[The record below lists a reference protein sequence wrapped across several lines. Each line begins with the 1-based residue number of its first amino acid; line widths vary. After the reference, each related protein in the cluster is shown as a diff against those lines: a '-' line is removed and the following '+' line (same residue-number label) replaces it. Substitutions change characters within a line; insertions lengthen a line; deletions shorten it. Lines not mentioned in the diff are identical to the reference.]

1 MHVMLPVQ
9 TMHVLPTGNQQSL
22 ASAGM
27 QHGLMKQICHLTILF
42 WEGGRGGGGGGAG
55 GAVVGVGHLISHSSK
70 RGLFVT

>member
-27 QHGLMKQICHLTILF
+27 QHGLMKQICHLTSLF
-42 WEGGRGGGGGGAG
+42 RGEGGGGVEGGML
-55 GAVVGVGHLISHSSK
+55 VLRK
-70 RGLFVT
+70 ED